1 MLSLKKTITSKFNK
15 SLKNLSGKLQDTP
28 EAAIIAG
35 SGITDAI
42 KTDKI
47 HLKVPFS
54 EIDVFPET
62 SVEGH
67 KNELIVAE
75 IAGKI
80 VLVFTGRFH
89 FYEGRSLEEVCSQV
103 ILTKLLGIDKIII
116 TNSAGGLNPEFRPGD
131 IMRITGTIN
140 LFGLSPAALFE
151 SSNLPLQN
159 FRNTPVANDEICSQ
173 SGEIIKEGIY
183 AGVQGPNYETR
194 AEIRMLRT
202 VGADAVGMSTVLE
215 TDTAK
220 LLGMRH
226 LAFSL
231 ITNMAKETSPNE
243 VSHAEV
249 LGLAAVGADKLTRVL
264 KAAISLI

>member
-15 SLKNLSGKLQDTP
+15 SLKNLSGKFQIAP

-35 SGITDAI
+35 SGITDSI

-47 HLKVPFS
+47 HVKVPFS
-54 EIDVFPET
+54 EFDVFPET

-67 KNELIVAE
+67 GNELIVGE
-75 IAGKI
+75 IGSKN

-89 FYEGRSLEEVCSQV
+89 FYEGLSIEEVCSQV
-103 ILTKLLGIDKIII
+103 IITKLLGIDKIII

-131 IMRITGTIN
+131 IMRISSTIN
-140 LFGLSPAALFE
+140 LFGLSPASLFE
-151 SSNLPLQN
+151 TGIYPPRN
-159 FRNTPVANDEICSQ
+159 FTNTPVAIDELYRK
-173 SGEIIKEGIY
+173 SGAVIKEGIY

-202 VGADAVGMSTVLE
+202 LGADAVGMSTALE

-231 ITNMAKETSPNE
+231 ITNMAKETSPGK
-243 VSHAEV
+243 VSHKEV
-249 LGLAAVGADKLTRVL
+249 LGLASVGAEKLNKVL
-264 KAAISLI
+264 QAAISLI